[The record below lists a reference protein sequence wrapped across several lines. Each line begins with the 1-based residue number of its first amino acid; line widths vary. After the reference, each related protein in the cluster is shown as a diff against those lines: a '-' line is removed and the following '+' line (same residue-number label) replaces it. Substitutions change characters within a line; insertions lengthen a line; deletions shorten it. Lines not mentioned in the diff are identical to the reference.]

1 MRVEVGAN
9 MRMEVG
15 TSLSVEMGEDRVKRG
30 RGGSNGGD
38 ESDRDG
44 S

>member
-1 MRVEVGAN
+1 MRVKAGA
-9 MRMEVG
+9 
-15 TSLSVEMGEDRVKRG
+15 SLSVEMGEDRVKRG
-30 RGGSNGGD
+30 RGGSNGGG